1 MFTFLF
7 LLLASTAAGHKHTD
21 LQSAAMHLRSFAAV
35 LSDSHQESAEG
46 TSNTIILRNPAGGS
60 VVAEQAMIVCNAFA
74 YAVPLDIVVLPTG
87 KMLTEGNPLAYKSCR
102 NLHMPVSEGERF
114 EFKAGQLSVGVFQ
127 ALHVPKTEGSLL
139 LVPHR
144 RRSDLL
150 SAAFVSHAFVDD
162 GRPQVV
168 AVDAFQG
175 KADCSLKI
183 VDSPPTDSNKPVLRQ
198 TREENVMFNSAVSLS
213 PGNYKIELRNLQQKT
228 LAASPLQ
235 VPPHS
240 SRFIVVRVGT
250 DAGKSNSLIEG
261 GKPESFPEGLL
272 VFQSNAMPTHFLV
285 AALASVLALTQQL

>member
-1 MFTFLF
+1 MFT
-7 LLLASTAAGHKHTD
+7 LLLVVLTNAAFGHQSKDFQSTVMQ
-21 LQSAAMHLRSFAAV
+21 LRSSAAFL
-35 LSDSHQESAEG
+35 DNHQESAEG
-46 TSNTIILRNPAGGS
+46 KISTIILNNHAGGS

-74 YAVPLDIVVLPTG
+74 YAVPLDVVELPTG
-87 KMLTEGNPLAYKSCR
+87 KVLTEGNPLAYKSCR
-102 NLHMPVSEGERF
+102 NLHMPVSEGDRF

-175 KADCSLKI
+175 KADATLTI
-183 VDSPPTDSNKPVLRQ
+183 VDSPPADDNKPALRQ
-198 TREENVMFNSAVSLS
+198 TREENLMFNSAVSLS
-213 PGNYKIELRNLQQKT
+213 PGNYKIEMRNLQQKT